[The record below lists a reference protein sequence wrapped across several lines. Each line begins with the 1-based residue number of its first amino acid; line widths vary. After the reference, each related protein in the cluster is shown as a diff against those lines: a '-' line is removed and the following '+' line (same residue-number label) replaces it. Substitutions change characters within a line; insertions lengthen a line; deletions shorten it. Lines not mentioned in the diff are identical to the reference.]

1 MLPGK
6 ALTPAVI
13 LALGWRYKWLILVLA
28 AAGLSGASLYS
39 ARLPNQ
45 YQSETTILVVPQ
57 RVPESFV
64 RSTVTIAIA
73 DRLRTVSQQILSR
86 PSLEQ
91 IVQEFKLYPEQRRTQ
106 PLDDVITLMRDQID
120 ITVARGDSF
129 KVGFTYTDPAVV
141 AKVTDRLARDVI
153 TSNTRDRQS
162 QAEGTSQFLEAQLE
176 DARRRL
182 VEQEKR
188 REEYSRLHAGELPSQ
203 LQSNMQ
209 VIQHSQQQL
218 QTLQESVNRDRDR
231 RLVVDRLLADLS
243 LAEQSQPIVPVPA
256 AAAGTIAQLPAARQL
271 DLARQV
277 VTELQSRGLT
287 PDHPDLR
294 TAQRRVAE
302 LTDKVKQEQAARP
315 GTPAPP
321 VTVADAAR
329 RNQVIQLTAERDNLD
344 RQVASKLAEDDRLRK
359 VIAQYQARVES
370 IPTRESEL
378 TEINRDYD
386 TIQTTYRTLL
396 AKREESQIATN
407 LESRQIGEQF
417 RIVDPARTPERAISP
432 NRMLINAGGAVGGLL
447 LALGL
452 IGLLEV
458 RDSSLKTEDDVLAV
472 IDLPVLA
479 RVSLLRTVADLAQI
493 RRRRK
498 IVLLISGAAGAVA
511 LGVVALVW
519 KVGL

>member
-1 MLPGK
+1 MLPGRT
-6 ALTPAVI
+6 LTPAGI
-13 LALGWRYKWLILVLA
+13 AALAWRFKWLILALCVLGASA
-28 AAGLSGASLYS
+28 AAVYS
-39 ARLPNQ
+39 SRLPNQ

-91 IVQEFKLYPEQRRTQ
+91 IVRDFNLYPEQRRTQ
-106 PLDDVITLMRDQID
+106 PLDDVITSMRDSID
-120 ITVARGDSF
+120 ITVVRGDSF
-129 KVGFTYTDPAVV
+129 RVAFTYTEAAMA
-141 AKVTDRLARDVI
+141 AKVADRLARDVI

-188 REEYSRLHAGELPSQ
+188 REEYSRQHAGALPSQ
-203 LQSNMQ
+203 LQSNLQ

-218 QTLQESVNRDRDR
+218 QNLQESVNRDRDR

-243 LAEQSQPIVPVPA
+243 LAEQAPPVVQAPTGPI
-256 AAAGTIAQLPAARQL
+256 TQLPTARQL
-271 DLARQV
+271 EVARQV

-294 TAQRRVAE
+294 SAQRRVVDLAE
-302 LTDKVKQEQAARP
+302 KVKQEQAARP
-315 GTPAPP
+315 GTPPAP
-321 VTVADAAR
+321 VTVADASR

-344 RQVASKLAEDDRLRK
+344 RQIAAKLAEDTRLRS
-359 VIAQYQARVES
+359 VIDQYQVRIES
-370 IPTRESEL
+370 LPTRESEL
-378 TEINRDYD
+378 TEINRDYE

-396 AKREESQIATN
+396 SKKEESLIATN

-417 RIVDPARTPERAISP
+417 RIVDPARNPERAISP
-432 NRMLINAGGAVGGLL
+432 NRLLINAGGAAAGLL
-447 LALGL
+447 LAIGL
-452 IGLLEV
+452 IGLVEV
-458 RDSSLKTEDDVLAV
+458 RDSSLKTEDDVLDV
-472 IDLPVLA
+472 LELPVLA
-479 RVSLLRTVADLAQI
+479 CVPVVRTAGDLAQL
-493 RRRRK
+493 RRRK
-498 IVLLISGAAGAVA
+498 RWTLFLTGVAGAITV
-511 LGVVALVW
+511 GVVALVW
-519 KVGL
+519 KGGL